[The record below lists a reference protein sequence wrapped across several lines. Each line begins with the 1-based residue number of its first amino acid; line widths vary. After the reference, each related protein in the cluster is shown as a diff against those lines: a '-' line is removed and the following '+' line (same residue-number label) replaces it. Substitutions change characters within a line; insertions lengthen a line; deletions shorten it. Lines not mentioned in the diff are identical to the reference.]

1 MPVLSWL
8 LVAGRRSV
16 RPSMWPRGSTPRG
29 RNTRDRSDGGSQ
41 LSPSAGGSDSG
52 PGFLGNEPARR
63 RERRKRQK
71 PPESATGKPCAAP
84 PDAPRPEGR
93 GRLTTMSAR
102 LRPHH
107 KENDLT
113 PRRPRTSRFMTTR
126 LDSPSPGTAP
136 RPLQARARPAQPSE
150 PILLPKVRIQVA
162 DFPYPHSS
170 SH

>member
-1 MPVLSWL
+1 MSPAEDSS
-8 LVAGRRSV
+8 APPCGNRA
-16 RPSMWPRGSTPRG
+16 STPRKAK
-29 RNTRDRSDGGSQ
+29 RPESRSDGESQ

-52 PGFLGNEPARR
+52 PGFLGNGPARR
-63 RERRKRQK
+63 RERRKYRS
-71 PPESATGKPCAAP
+71 PPKKRDPARRATNERDTEALSAGS
-84 PDAPRPEGR
+84 
-93 GRLTTMSAR
+93 RLTT
-102 LRPHH
+102 RPTQPG
-107 KENDLT
+107 KM
-113 PRRPRTSRFMTTR
+113 TSFPAVRAHPAATR